1 MSTNNTVSEEIVIV
15 GSRHGKLADRIEPLY
30 NQESPIEMKDIREA
44 VGDDIVYL
52 SPLYGTVDK
61 QAVGVYTKD
70 YYRLGFVWMCQSHNI
85 FSWMKE
91 NSQEFLGVRIKEVST
106 IAKVLIAEPLQ
117 AIKLP
122 KNRRC
127 NLNNG
132 SSWAENLPMYLP
144 SIKSDS
150 LHLGIF
156 LLQKALDE
164 ETAWSD
170 QLKCLI
176 DDVLSL
182 LPLELSAYSHEACL
196 DLFVKM
202 RASGIKEVRLQAE
215 YLLNVAVHRGSDEHI
230 NWWLESWLP
239 DVFMTAAESDL
250 LKMFE
255 VARFSFTHVE
265 DMLHAAPEHLFHL
278 YEVDRS
284 KFAFT
289 LYYASL
295 PEVQYNRLMTLLAVR
310 ELMLEKRERKLR
322 TQRANS
328 ITELSEKRKTII
340 FELDALI
347 EKGVWAKPIT
357 AEIIKAF
364 VRQVLGI
371 GEYGLTDEEFK
382 LAMKLWSLFES
393 RKGGNAI
400 RVTWQNLIGYLDE
413 MGLIDNR
420 GGSPSLNR
428 LFFNN
433 DEGYSNID
441 KGRPDKKNI
450 RKGLKEILPLLDA
463 YCPRK
468 R

>member
-15 GSRHGKLADRIEPLY
+15 GSRHGKLADQIESLY
-30 NQESPIEMKDIREA
+30 KQESPIEVKDIRKA

-52 SPLYGTVDK
+52 SPVSGSVDK
-61 QAVGVYTKD
+61 LAVGVYTKEFQ
-70 YYRLGFVWMCQSHNI
+70 RLGFVWMCQSHRI
-85 FSWMKE
+85 HAWMKD
-91 NSQEFLGVRIKEVST
+91 NNQEFLGVRVKEVST
-106 IAKVLIAEPLQ
+106 IAKVLFAEPLEP
-117 AIKLP
+117 IKLP
-122 KNRRC
+122 RVKRC
-127 NLNNG
+127 NMDIDY
-132 SSWAENLPMYLP
+132 SWACNLPAKLN
-144 SIKSDS
+144 IEKNS
-150 LHLGIF
+150 LHMDIF
-156 LLQKALDE
+156 LLKKALDK
-164 ETAWSD
+164 ETVWSEH
-170 QLKCLI
+170 LKQLI
-176 DDVLSL
+176 DKLLVSLS
-182 LPLELSAYSHEACL
+182 LELSAYTNEICMEL
-196 DLFVKM
+196 YLQM
-202 RASGIKEVRLQAE
+202 RSSEIKEVREQAE
-215 YLLNVAVHRGSDEHI
+215 YLLYSLVHRGSNEHI

-239 DVFMTAAESDL
+239 DVFMTTAESDL

-265 DMLHAAPEHLFHL
+265 DMLHAAPGHLFHL

-295 PEVQYNRLMTLLAVR
+295 PEDQYNRLMTLLAVR

-322 TQRANS
+322 AQRANS
-328 ITELSEKRKTII
+328 LTELSEKRKAII

-382 LAMKLWSLFES
+382 LSMKLWSLFES